1 MECKI
6 DRGVMHEGEK
16 EGEREK
22 AKNWTETSVIVQTE
36 SRLSD

>member
-1 MECKI
+1 M
-6 DRGVMHEGEK
+6 DRGVMHEGAN

-22 AKNWTETSVIVQTE
+22 AKNRTETSVIVQTE